1 MTLQRQGRRSGA
13 GRGRGRNAGCAD
25 VASGR
30 CDGLRRGRYR
40 RMPGDGPPG
49 GRHRPVELA
58 RGVDGDGARGGQ
70 REARRSLAAGALESA
85 RLAFYRSSTYH
96 RTAGSMLMAAPV
108 DERLVESNRAQTR
121 AFRAGAALSPWPI
134 EPVDIPFEDTN
145 AARLRHDRRRHRC
158 RARHRGPARRVRRHR
173 RGAVFHELLP
183 RRWPWGYNVVAL
195 DGPGQGGALLQ
206 QGLTLRPDWDAVMVP
221 VLDWVLA
228 RPDVDERRVA
238 LIGLSMGAF
247 LGPRTAATERRIAA
261 LIADCGSF
269 DMFDGALER
278 MPAEALAA
286 GFRSGAPDAVEAVAR
301 ILAGIANHPTSGWAL
316 RRWPAGKRARHPC
329 RLRRCVARV
338 HVAPVRRRG
347 SPVPLWCAAPRA
359 ITSAPRPV
367 SLWRP

>member
-1 MTLQRQGRRSGA
+1 
-13 GRGRGRNAGCAD
+13 
-25 VASGR
+25 
-30 CDGLRRGRYR
+30 
-40 RMPGDGPPG
+40 
-49 GRHRPVELA
+49 
-58 RGVDGDGARGGQ
+58 
-70 REARRSLAAGALESA
+70 
-85 RLAFYRSSTYH
+85 
-96 RTAGSMLMAAPV
+96 MLMAAPV

-134 EPVDIPFEDTN
+134 EPVDIPFEDTTRPGYVMTVDDTGVARATVVLLGGYDGTAEELYFMN
-145 AARLRHDRRRHRC
+145 GAAAL
-158 RARHRGPARRVRRHR
+158 AR
-173 RGAVFHELLP
+173 
-183 RRWPWGYNVVAL
+183 GYNVVAL

-278 MPAEALAA
+278 MPADSRRA
-286 GFRSGAPDAVEAVAR
+286 SAPVR
-301 ILAGIANHPTSGWAL
+301 RTPSK
-316 RRWPAGKRARHPC
+316 RWPASWPGSRTTPPPAGRCVAACWCTARHPC

-338 HVAPVRRRG
+338 HVAPVRG
-347 SPVPLWCAAPRA
+347 ADACPTLVCSAESDHISASAGELVAALTCRHEHLRFTDA
-359 ITSAPRPV
+359 EGAGDHCEAGARTLYHARTFEWLDGV
-367 SLWRP
+367 LRVGG